1 MNRDVLFDQ
10 SNESII
16 INYLPR
22 FIARKIQKATCQH
35 IGLQPVHGNTSFFK
49 LARADPRHAGNTAL
63 YKQQRVTG
71 LTVSQASLQR
81 PAATA

>member
-22 FIARKIQKATCQH
+22 FIVRNIQKATRQH
-35 IGLQPVHGNTSFFK
+35 VGLQPVYGNTSFFK

-71 LTVSQASLQR
+71 LTVAQAGLQR
-81 PAATA
+81 AAAST